1 MTPMVAQAADTA
13 AARNDGLRS
22 TLTWSLLVLAG
33 LLPIVLLS
41 LYAYR
46 VTSES
51 VRELVVANNR
61 SAAQMAAE
69 LVGREFENSIS
80 LGNAAAMIPA
90 MVEAVERHDVEAV
103 RMRLKATVQAFPR
116 LDRAFVVDTQGILWA
131 DYPVA
136 LESLN
141 RSFAHRDYFRGLS
154 QAWKPYVS
162 EVFQRQA
169 EPRLMM
175 VAVAV
180 PIRSKDRKVLGGI
193 VYQHRLE
200 ELTRWVRQVGVGGE
214 GYVFVV
220 DQRGAVAA
228 HPKLDPQTRQYVE
241 YAALAPVE
249 AALHGRESTLEYFDP
264 LARQTMVATFVPVP
278 LAEQYWV
285 VVAQQPVDRA
295 YASIRRLGANL
306 GAVTGILAVATLA
319 VVLVLGRIRQQLRL
333 ANHELVAD
341 IAERK
346 QTEATLKRKERL
358 LKQLLDIYEG
368 QRKIVVF
375 EIHDGIAQ
383 PLAGALMNCEAAL
396 RLLEDGNPDAARE
409 GFHKTV
415 ELLQENLAE
424 TRRLMRDLRPT
435 ILDDF
440 GVIAAVDQLIART
453 REEECG
459 TIDWSHDV
467 QFQRL
472 APPLEIALFRIVQ
485 EGLANALHHS
495 GSDRVRIALVQ
506 HGDRLRLEVEDWG
519 AGFDPANVG
528 ESRFGLAGIRE
539 RAGLFAGEAS
549 IDSTPGK
556 GTRIAVE
563 FPVVEASAVEAST
576 NQNEQE

>member
-1 MTPMVAQAADTA
+1 MTPMVEQAAA
-13 AARNDGLRS
+13 APAGRDGLRA
-22 TLTWSLLVLAG
+22 TFTWTLLVLAG

-51 VRELVVANNR
+51 VHELVVANNR

-80 LGNAAAMIPA
+80 LGNAAATIPA
-90 MVEAVERHDVEAV
+90 MVEAVEHHDLDAV
-103 RMRLKATVQAFPR
+103 RMRLRATVQAFPR
-116 LDRAFVVDTQGILWA
+116 LERAFVIDTQGILWA

-136 LESLN
+136 FDSLN

-154 QAWKPYVS
+154 RAWKPYVS

-169 EPRLMM
+169 EPKLMV

-180 PIRSKDRKVLGGI
+180 PIRGEDRKVLGGI

-200 ELTRWVRQVGVGGE
+200 ELTRWVRHVGVGGG

-220 DQRGAVAA
+220 DQCGTVAA
-228 HPKLDPQTRQYVE
+228 HPKLDLQSRRYAE

-249 AALHGRESTLEYFDP
+249 AALHGRESTVEYFDP
-264 LARQTMVATFVPVP
+264 LAQQTMVATFVPVP
-278 LAEQYWV
+278 VAEQHWV

-295 YASIRRLGANL
+295 YASIRRLGADL
-306 GAVTGILAVATLA
+306 GAATGILAISTLA
-319 VVLVLGRIRQQLRL
+319 VVLGLGRIRQQLRL
-333 ANHELVAD
+333 ANRDLVAE

-346 QTEATLKRKERL
+346 QTEAALKRKERL

-383 PLAGALMNCEAAL
+383 PLAGALMHCEASL
-396 RLLEDGNPDAARE
+396 RLLENGTPDAARE

-415 ELLQENLAE
+415 ELLQENLGE

-440 GVIAAVDQLIART
+440 GVITAVDQLIARS
-453 REEECG
+453 REEECQA
-459 TIDWSHDV
+459 IDWSHDV

-472 APPLEIALFRIVQ
+472 APPLETALFRIIQ
-485 EGLANALHHS
+485 EGLTNALRHS

-506 HGDRLRLEVEDWG
+506 HGDRLRVEVEDWG
-519 AGFDPANVG
+519 AGFDPADVDD
-528 ESRFGLAGIRE
+528 SRFGLAGILE
-539 RAGLFAGEAS
+539 RASLFAGDAS
-549 IDSTPGK
+549 IDSTPGN
-556 GTRIAVE
+556 GTRITVE
-563 FPVVEASAVEAST
+563 FPVVEASAT
-576 NQNEQE
+576 QNQQE